1 MVRTDKRFLERSEV
15 TEASIQQ
22 VYADAT
28 NKRLSPQLRA
38 VDLKVSR
45 LQAILGRFAVRG
57 VRSRNPALRFLPG
70 RLRLPHV
77 PDKLLRRRLPAW
89 AE

>member
-28 NKRLSPQLRA
+28 NKRVHPNFARLDFRIL
-38 VDLKVSR
+38 SR
-45 LQAILGRFAVRG
+45 LQAILGRIAVRA
-57 VRSRNPALRFLPG
+57 VRQEEPRAE
-70 RLRLPHV
+70 V
-77 PDKLLRRRLPAW
+77 PTRPP
-89 AE
+89 